1 MTTLKNSL
9 SNYIP
14 VIASIVILSAV
25 SLFSSCSDYDYGY
38 DREDVANAR
47 LIAEYNESFA
57 QTFGVRGTLHIDP
70 EHNWGF
76 KDIVPNEQPQET
88 RVAIPNANQWGGDP
102 YYLDV
107 PYPLTQNQKDFVTN
121 WFSTT
126 ENPTGIACSWTDY
139 FAQQVSSTDYGRNMD
154 LLYDNGENGDNH
166 VFNFNSGN
174 CSPTFVMAA
183 DGQWQDR
190 IMFMQGQSTRS
201 FSYHE
206 SVSDKTWYDH
216 YVIIPGE
223 LIDPTNSL
231 ANNVV
236 KLKDAN
242 GNPVKDKQG
251 KDIEVSESIWGMY
264 FLGFDYEA
272 YKFEGSPDNVARDW
286 YFNDWII
293 KITPGMITKPEPVRI
308 MAEDLGDIGD
318 FDFNDVVIDVYINY
332 NQDWH
337 GADYGIIVL
346 QAAGGTMPL
355 YVEANPNEPAH
366 EVHEEFGVPTT
377 QIVNTPDAAGT
388 SVTRPVAL
396 WRFTPTSANPIDIK
410 LIVEN
415 TIENIRYEIGSE
427 IGVAP
432 GKFAVPTTVQWS
444 PECVNIET
452 TYPKFVNWVE
462 DQNNHFWE

>member
-9 SNYIP
+9 SNYIS

-76 KDIVPNEQPQET
+76 KDIVPNDLPEET
-88 RVAIPNANQWGGDP
+88 RVAIPNSNQWSGYP
-102 YYLDV
+102 YWLDV
-107 PYPLTQNQKDFVTN
+107 PAPLTEEQINIVTT
-121 WFSTT
+121 WFETH
-126 ENPTGIACSWTDY
+126 ENPSGIAVSWTDY
-139 FAQQVSSTDYGRNMD
+139 FAQQVSSTEYGRHMD
-154 LLYDNGENGDNH
+154 ELYDNGTNGNNH
-166 VFNFNSGN
+166 VYNFNSGN
-174 CSPTFVMAA
+174 GTAINV
-183 DGQWQDR
+183 DNKYNDK
-190 IMFMQGQSTRS
+190 IMYMQGQSTVS

-206 SVSDKTWYDH
+206 SVSGKIWYDH
-216 YVIIPGE
+216 FVIIPGE
-223 LIDPTNSL
+223 EIDPTNAYGL
-231 ANNVV
+231 
-236 KLKDAN
+236 
-242 GNPVKDKQG
+242 
-251 KDIEVSESIWGMY
+251 WGMY

-272 YKFEGSPDNVARDW
+272 YKFDGSPDNVARDW

-293 KITPGMITKPEPVRI
+293 KITPGMVTKPEPVRI

-332 NQDWH
+332 NQDCH
-337 GADYGIIVL
+337 GGDYGIIVL

-388 SVTRPVAL
+388 SVTRTAAL